1 MALDKYIVSRSN
13 YTIKKKH
20 KTVSNGTIYER
31 DFMTTTQN
39 GSFDGD
45 VFPYSEGN
53 FKMVRRFTNNRMRKH
68 KFGDWF
74 KQDVCVNGNNNGEY
88 WTLNCISNDKTESAK
103 SIEIKPNFNS
113 MLDFAYYGSCAELV
127 KTSVNNIVSNYP
139 AELYFTNNLVH
150 YYDGNTTRELGYN
163 LKNDLNYVHL
173 SYIFGRVNGNRLY
186 EISNPYDIDITRKYV
201 NREKNPNINYLRYFC
216 LSANKYDILN
226 KNNTMMACACDWDV
240 VYKTKGCIDGQLTGV
255 IIINKNFNYPGTKSG
270 YFYIFE
276 YYVKG
281 KYYLM
286 SDNAYIGIKIRPSQA
301 IIKDYFDNIDDFE
314 KLLLNRKSV
323 PLYTCRIDSPR
334 ETEQGI
340 ESYKKDF
347 TWPTLYGWNLD
358 IDSDSYSRYIN
369 GLLDVAEFY
378 DEHKTDNLWSIMSH
392 DAIRNMDLTYIRNDS
407 NETSDDYRIGT
418 AKIESLIHAY
428 GRQFDSIK
436 RSIDNI
442 KSVNVITYNQN
453 NNTPDYFLSDSLEL
467 SGWEVYSSVNGLTTD
482 TNFYAINKGDVKT
495 RKYGVNE
502 TDIEFMRNLK
512 LNSRAIISRKGT
524 RTGIEYLLSL
534 FGMQSYDFAKDYY
547 ESVSKEKK
555 LDILRRNN
563 KNATENDITEKFDS
577 LIKSNVVSFYDLYD
591 YRLDEYAYVASG
603 GGEYKFVTSADTSL
617 LDVEKYNSMKENF
630 VEDGDSLQG
639 LPCRMY
645 TIDYRK
651 NDSDAPNI
659 FTYIVPWFDKL
670 SEYDGNP
677 YFQMYGG
684 WGKMYKKEINNSNLT
699 PLNEIF
705 STSDEYINVSGFTQ
719 FSLSDFD
726 DGKYASDTAVGDYYP
741 YNKESGDTTG
751 WKSIIIEN
759 LNSGDTINID
769 TLQENSGI
777 TTDMECV
784 IVSSEERVL
793 RLYDGVF
800 SSVTISEDNS
810 TMVLM
815 ERNYDDI
822 YVNHTHNYLKKIN
835 GVRFYDETCKYIRV
849 VRNLDELKNI
859 TLDNLS
865 NGDIYYVYDISDY
878 DESLDLSHYFIIN
891 DVDYSNEISEDGWK
905 NIPNSDIS
913 NGNRDGVKVLY
924 LESILD
930 DNKGN
935 APHTGNGHYDDG
947 DEYLNYF
954 RQLFYYSLK
963 NYNFTD
969 DAYDTCDTGE
979 INPNIKNIGFN
990 LVLQKDNMKCWYF
1003 KNTSSNNDIFK
1014 LTDNTE
1020 NNSGDTFGSIVFNAS
1035 PDEDLKVGKEAN
1047 YKTTHGSDLMP
1058 YNFTPSPYDL
1068 SKNGESYDVAAA
1080 DSIINIKKLR
1090 LQFNSKYALSDEFRK
1105 FIISS
1110 VMPYVKQIIPSTTI
1124 LEISILGEEST
1135 FKKFE
1140 IPRVAGIAEDS
1151 YVLTKRYGKTK

>member
-1 MALDKYIVSRSN
+1 
-13 YTIKKKH
+13 
-20 KTVSNGTIYER
+20 
-31 DFMTTTQN
+31 
-39 GSFDGD
+39 
-45 VFPYSEGN
+45 
-53 FKMVRRFTNNRMRKH
+53 
-68 KFGDWF
+68 
-74 KQDVCVNGNNNGEY
+74 
-88 WTLNCISNDKTESAK
+88 
-103 SIEIKPNFNS
+103 
-113 MLDFAYYGSCAELV
+113 
-127 KTSVNNIVSNYP
+127 
-139 AELYFTNNLVH
+139 
-150 YYDGNTTRELGYN
+150 
-163 LKNDLNYVHL
+163 
-173 SYIFGRVNGNRLY
+173 
-186 EISNPYDIDITRKYV
+186 
-201 NREKNPNINYLRYFC
+201 
-216 LSANKYDILN
+216 
-226 KNNTMMACACDWDV
+226 
-240 VYKTKGCIDGQLTGV
+240 
-255 IIINKNFNYPGTKSG
+255 
-270 YFYIFE
+270 
-276 YYVKG
+276 
-281 KYYLM
+281 
-286 SDNAYIGIKIRPSQA
+286 
-301 IIKDYFDNIDDFE
+301 
-314 KLLLNRKSV
+314 
-323 PLYTCRIDSPR
+323 
-334 ETEQGI
+334 
-340 ESYKKDF
+340 
-347 TWPTLYGWNLD
+347 
-358 IDSDSYSRYIN
+358 
-369 GLLDVAEFY
+369 
-378 DEHKTDNLWSIMSH
+378 
-392 DAIRNMDLTYIRNDS
+392 
-407 NETSDDYRIGT
+407 
-418 AKIESLIHAY
+418 
-428 GRQFDSIK
+428 
-436 RSIDNI
+436 
-442 KSVNVITYNQN
+442 
-453 NNTPDYFLSDSLEL
+453 
-467 SGWEVYSSVNGLTTD
+467 
-482 TNFYAINKGDVKT
+482 
-495 RKYGVNE
+495 
-502 TDIEFMRNLK
+502 
-512 LNSRAIISRKGT
+512 
-524 RTGIEYLLSL
+524 
-534 FGMQSYDFAKDYY
+534 
-547 ESVSKEKK
+547 
-555 LDILRRNN
+555 
-563 KNATENDITEKFDS
+563 
-577 LIKSNVVSFYDLYD
+577 
-591 YRLDEYAYVASG
+591 
-603 GGEYKFVTSADTSL
+603 
-617 LDVEKYNSMKENF
+617 MKENF

-699 PLNEIF
+699 PLNELF

-815 ERNYDDI
+815 ERNYDDV

-913 NGNRDGVKVLY
+913 NGNMDGVKVLY

-1090 LQFNSKYALSDEFRK
+1090 LQFNSKYALSNEFRK

>member
-31 DFMTTTQN
+31 DYMTTTQN

-240 VYKTKGCIDGQLTGV
+240 VYKAKGCIDGQLTGV

-482 TNFYAINKGDVKT
+482 TNFYAINKGDIKT

-651 NDSDAPNI
+651 NDSDVPNI

-810 TMVLM
+810 TIVLM
-815 ERNYDDI
+815 ERNYDDV

-913 NGNRDGVKVLY
+913 NGNMDGVKVLY

-1035 PDEDLKVGKEAN
+1035 PDKDLKVGKEAN
-1047 YKTTHGSDLMP
+1047 YKTTHGSNLMP

-1090 LQFNSKYALSDEFRK
+1090 LQFNSKYALSNEFRK

>member
-31 DFMTTTQN
+31 DYMTTTQN

-482 TNFYAINKGDVKT
+482 TNFYAINKGDIKT

-617 LDVEKYNSMKENF
+617 FDVEKYNSMKENF

-815 ERNYDDI
+815 ERNYDDV

-878 DESLDLSHYFIIN
+878 DESLDLSHYFILN

-913 NGNRDGVKVLY
+913 NGNMDGVKVLY

-1035 PDEDLKVGKEAN
+1035 PDKVLKVGKEAN

-1090 LQFNSKYALSDEFRK
+1090 LQFNSKYALSNEFRK